1 MTTRNNQTFD
11 YQRFGNTVGEI
22 ELDSIDARDNK
33 KAVMIR
39 RIFPAPYFRRSQYIS
54 LQMSGKLD
62 GSINVSA
69 PACYNVRCGERPVN
83 DVSAITYAE
92 NGDIIL
98 FAPRGRVRIMA
109 RDIDLIA
116 EGNGTDTG
124 FVNIHSNSVVDI
136 DTTEVR
142 INGSDAVGIESERN
156 LNLNASGR
164 AKVSC
169 GSLKIVES
177 PDVSL
182 ITSFAGSGSN
192 SPLQTLEGIKKL
204 LESLKI

>member
-1 MTTRNNQTFD
+1 MTRNNQTFD
-11 YQRFGNTVGEI
+11 YNRFGNTVGEI

-98 FAPRGRVRIMA
+98 FA
-109 RDIDLIA
+109 LWK
-116 EGNGTDTG
+116 NK
-124 FVNIHSNSVVDI
+124 NIY
-136 DTTEVR
+136 R
-142 INGSDAVGIESERN
+142 
-156 LNLNASGR
+156 
-164 AKVSC
+164 
-169 GSLKIVES
+169 
-177 PDVSL
+177 
-182 ITSFAGSGSN
+182 
-192 SPLQTLEGIKKL
+192 
-204 LESLKI
+204 